1 MKYVEI
7 VIFYIMVFSK
17 YTYKKKGKATYFSSS
32 VLYDWNLMLKV
43 LERIIR
49 MPNFKTVTLQKY
61 SWLIP
66 NIKTAALKREQ
77 YLIYLCLQLS
87 MFTVWYNI
95 YLYFVILIQCTRL
108 NRQSSLKEF
117 MLWCASVAVWV
128 VEQRIWRGR
137 IIGMKW

>member
-17 YTYKKKGKATYFSSS
+17 YAYKKKRKATYFSSS

-61 SWLIP
+61 S
-66 NIKTAALKREQ
+66 
-77 YLIYLCLQLS
+77 
-87 MFTVWYNI
+87 
-95 YLYFVILIQCTRL
+95 
-108 NRQSSLKEF
+108 
-117 MLWCASVAVWV
+117 
-128 VEQRIWRGR
+128 
-137 IIGMKW
+137 

>member
-17 YTYKKKGKATYFSSS
+17 YIYKKKGKATYFSSC

-49 MPNFKTVTLQKY
+49 MPNFKTVTQQKY

-87 MFTVWYNI
+87 MFTV
-95 YLYFVILIQCTRL
+95 
-108 NRQSSLKEF
+108 
-117 MLWCASVAVWV
+117 
-128 VEQRIWRGR
+128 
-137 IIGMKW
+137 

>member
-7 VIFYIMVFSK
+7 VILYIMVFSK
-17 YTYKKKGKATYFSSS
+17 YIYKKKGKATYFSSC

-49 MPNFKTVTLQKY
+49 MPNFKTVTQQKY

-87 MFTVWYNI
+87 MFTV
-95 YLYFVILIQCTRL
+95 
-108 NRQSSLKEF
+108 
-117 MLWCASVAVWV
+117 
-128 VEQRIWRGR
+128 
-137 IIGMKW
+137 

>member
-17 YTYKKKGKATYFSSS
+17 YIYIYKGKATYFSSC

-49 MPNFKTVTLQKY
+49 MPNFKTVTQQKY

-87 MFTVWYNI
+87 MFTV
-95 YLYFVILIQCTRL
+95 
-108 NRQSSLKEF
+108 
-117 MLWCASVAVWV
+117 
-128 VEQRIWRGR
+128 
-137 IIGMKW
+137 